1 MDFSFLSKVK
11 KYLKIDKNF
20 KIDSDVCVSNLS
32 LKNFEIKNLDN
43 LKLSIDT
50 FRKLKKS
57 VDFIKNDIIENLGEL
72 KNNDNY
78 NEMHLL
84 TNQVRNLLEH
94 SSPKIYRAL
103 SEFKIL
109 SLPDHQNIQK
119 FFFLVSI
126 IVQTT

>member
-57 VDFIKNDIIENLGEL
+57 VDSIKNDIIENLGEL
-72 KNNDNY
+72 KI
-78 NEMHLL
+78 MII
-84 TNQVRNLLEH
+84 TM
-94 SSPKIYRAL
+94 
-103 SEFKIL
+103 
-109 SLPDHQNIQK
+109 K
-119 FFFLVSI
+119 FVC
-126 IVQTT
+126 